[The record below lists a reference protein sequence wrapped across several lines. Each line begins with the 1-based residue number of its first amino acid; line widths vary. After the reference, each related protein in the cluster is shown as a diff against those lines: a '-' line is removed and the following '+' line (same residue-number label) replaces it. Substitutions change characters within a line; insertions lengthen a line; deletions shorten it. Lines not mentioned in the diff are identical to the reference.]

1 MINMLK
7 ADIYKMMR
15 LVSFRT
21 LIIVTAVFCVV
32 SVIFIKFSVGVTLEY
47 QEKLRNG
54 EITTSDDYTDYQ
66 DKIAAEVED
75 SFQRGLKV
83 GFEAGMQSSIDVTE
97 AQSGQKF
104 IDMDIRYPTVLEMTA
119 IPLNGNIMLAVFA
132 CIFTSIF
139 ITGEFVHGTMKNTA
153 SKGFPRAQLY
163 LSKLAVCI
171 IFGLLLI
178 LVYEIAMFAAASFLF
193 DFGDIKDAKTVQ
205 YFVGTLMSIVPY
217 IAFICCAAAIAF
229 IMRSGGATAVI
240 IVFCMFGGIIT
251 ELLSQIFKA
260 DLSFIWLGS
269 ALNITSAYAD
279 KGLTA
284 IAAVISSVVYIAAS
298 TAVGIGVFSGKDI

>member
-7 ADIYKMMR
+7 ADIYKMLRM
-15 LVSFRT
+15 VSFRT
-21 LIIVTAVFCVV
+21 LIIVTAAFCVI
-32 SVIFIKFSVGVTLEY
+32 SVIFISFSVGLTLEY

-54 EITTSDDYTDYQ
+54 EITAYDDYTDYK

-83 GFEAGMQSSIDVTE
+83 GFEAGMQSSIDVSE

-104 IDMDIRYPTVLEMTA
+104 IDMDIRYPTVIEMLA
-119 IPLNGNIMLAVFA
+119 VPLNGNIMLAIFA

-163 LSKLAVCI
+163 LSKLAACI
-171 IFGLLLI
+171 IFSLMLI
-178 LVYEIAMFAAASFLF
+178 LVYELAMFAAASVFF
-193 DFGDIKDAKTVQ
+193 DIGDVKDVKAAQ
-205 YFVGTLMSIVPY
+205 YFVGTLMSLVPY
-217 IAFICCAAAIAF
+217 IAFVCCAAAIAF
-229 IMRSGGATAVI
+229 IMRSGGATAVM

-251 ELLSQIFKA
+251 DLLSRIFRA
-260 DLSFIWLGS
+260 DLSFMWLGS

-284 IAAVISSVVYIAAS
+284 IAAVIASGVYIAGS
-298 TAVGIGVFSGKDI
+298 TAAGIAVFSGKDI